1 MENNESLYIQN
12 SIQIISN
19 LTLLQK
25 SNCYI
30 TVSFGESDESFITT
44 ILEIDKKNNTLY
56 VDYAPKEYL
65 SRLVLSAAT
74 VNFRAALEGILVKFE
89 TTKLTKTQHKGN
101 PAFSLPIPKPLFWQE
116 RREYYR
122 MKSPL
127 SRQSF
132 CEVTLPELEPLKLR
146 LNDISLTGFSM
157 LCDTPKATSLL
168 APGTK
173 LEECKLSLAEVGE
186 SFISFE
192 VRSRYLTNPQKI
204 DPIKIYRIG
213 CKFIR
218 ISASFEMQ
226 VQRYIQQLEREYK
239 MKS

>member
-1 MENNESLYIQN
+1 MENSESLYIQN
-12 SIQIISN
+12 PIQIVSN
-19 LTLLQK
+19 LTLLHK
-25 SNCYI
+25 RSCFI
-30 TVSFGESDESFITT
+30 TVSFGEADESFITT
-44 ILEIDKKNNTLY
+44 ILEIDKKAGTMLI
-56 VDYAPKEYL
+56 DYAPKEYL
-65 SRLVLSAAT
+65 SRLVLSAPV
-74 VNFRAALEGILVKFE
+74 VNFRAEFDGILVKFE
-89 TTKLTKTQHKGN
+89 TGKLAKSQYKGS
-101 PAFSLPIPKPLFWQE
+101 PAFILPIPKPLYWQE

-127 SRQSF
+127 SRQSY
-132 CEVTLPELEPLKLR
+132 CEVKLPEMDPIKLR

-157 LCDTPKATSLL
+157 LSDTPKVTALL

-173 LEECKLSLAEVGE
+173 LEDCKLALAGIGEDFVSL
-186 SFISFE
+186 E

-213 CKFIR
+213 CQFTR